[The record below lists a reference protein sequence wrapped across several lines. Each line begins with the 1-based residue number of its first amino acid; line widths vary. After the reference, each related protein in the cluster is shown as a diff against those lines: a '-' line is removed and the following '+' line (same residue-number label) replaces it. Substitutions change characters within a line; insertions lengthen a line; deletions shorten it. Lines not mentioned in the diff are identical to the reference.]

1 MGKGFGIAMNV
12 PSAASVTAQSGFENR
27 VFLYEVVG
35 LWPSLNNNLNGLSIQ
50 HNGSILLTV
59 PYSQMGETMQR
70 INRMGAKIISIKPL
84 QEAFE
89 ANGLLNAGPQPN
101 R

>member
-1 MGKGFGIAMNV
+1 MDD
-12 PSAASVTAQSGFENR
+12 PSAASITVHPGSENR

-35 LWPSLNNNLNGLSIQ
+35 LWLDLNHNCISAPIV
-50 HNGSILLTV
+50 HNGSIVLTV

-84 QEAFE
+84 
-89 ANGLLNAGPQPN
+89 
-101 R
+101 

>member
-1 MGKGFGIAMNV
+1 MNA
-12 PSAASVTAQSGFENR
+12 PSTASVTAHSGFENR

-35 LWPSLNNNLNGLSIQ
+35 LWPSLNNNLNRPSIQ

-84 QEAFE
+84 KEVFE
-89 ANGLLNAGPQPN
+89 ANGLLSTGP
-101 R
+101 